1 MKKTNYDG
9 VIGWINY
16 IRDYKHN
23 KEYLEIKESESVEN
37 KRQVRKLNKKLN
49 KEILDKT
56 LIATEKD
63 NLLALREQH
72 IDNLGESLKKT
83 KIENAKLQNT
93 INILNAQLD
102 DAEEKNTDLLNTLD
116 EKNKTIKQLNMR
128 YAQSQRK
135 TQKLEKD
142 IQRKD
147 HKIKFLLASKEA
159 PSKEKVMAYEKRM
172 REVEKR
178 QKEKAK

>member
-16 IRDYKHN
+16 IRDYKNN
-23 KEYLEIKESESVEN
+23 KEYLEIKESESVES

-72 IDNLGESLKKT
+72 IDNLGESLKKE

-102 DAEEKNTDLLNTLD
+102 DAEEVIK
-116 EKNKTIKQLNMR
+116 EKNLTIKQLNMR

-135 TQKLEKD
+135 MKTLEKD

-147 HKIKFLLASKEA
+147 HKIKFLLASREA

-178 QKEKAK
+178 QKEKK

>member
-16 IRDYKHN
+16 IRDYKNN

-72 IDNLGESLKKT
+72 IDNLGESLKKE

-102 DAEEKNTDLLNTLD
+102 DAEEVIK
-116 EKNKTIKQLNMR
+116 EKNLTIKQLNMR

-135 TQKLEKD
+135 MKTLEKD

-147 HKIKFLLASKEA
+147 HKIKFLLASREA

-178 QKEKAK
+178 QKEKK